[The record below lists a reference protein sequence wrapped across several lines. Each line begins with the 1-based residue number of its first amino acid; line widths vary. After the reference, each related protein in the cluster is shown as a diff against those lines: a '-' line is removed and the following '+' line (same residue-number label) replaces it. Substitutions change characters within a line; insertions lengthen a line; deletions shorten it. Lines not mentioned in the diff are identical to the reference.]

1 MQTTIANQTSTH
13 LPILYSLRHCPYAM
27 RARIAIF
34 KSKQPVYLRDLK
46 LNNKP
51 TEMLALSK
59 NKTVPMLVSS
69 SDSGVEVIEESLD
82 IMLKVLADNDPTQ
95 LLAPPNT
102 TLDNMLSLINYY
114 ETGLIPANE
123 NYKCAKRYQETN
135 IVECRQICETYLQ
148 QLESRLT
155 QHQFLLADTESL
167 MDIALMPFIRQFS
180 KVERQWYQ
188 QSPYP
193 HLRAWLNRY
202 LQSPMFTKIMAKH
215 ELWVDCHTDIIFG
228 DVKRTIST

>member
-1 MQTTIANQTSTH
+1 MQTTITNQTSIH

-34 KSKQPVYLRDLK
+34 KSKQRVYLRDLK

-51 TEMLALSK
+51 AEMLALSK
-59 NKTVPMLVSS
+59 NQTVPMLVSS

-135 IVECRQICETYLQ
+135 IVECRQVCETYLQ

-193 HLRAWLNRY
+193 LLRAWLNRY

-215 ELWVDCHTDIIFG
+215 ELWVDCHTDTIFG
-228 DVKRTIST
+228 DVK

>member
-1 MQTTIANQTSTH
+1 MQTTIANQASTH

-34 KSKQPVYLRDLK
+34 KSKQSVYLRDLK

-51 TEMLALSK
+51 AEMLALSK
-59 NKTVPMLVSS
+59 NQTVPMLVSS

-193 HLRAWLNRY
+193 LLRAWLNRY

-228 DVKRTIST
+228 DVK

>member
-1 MQTTIANQTSTH
+1 MQLTTDSQTRAN

-34 KSKQPVYLRDLK
+34 KSKKPVYLRDLK

-51 TEMLALSK
+51 AEMLALSTK
-59 NKTVPMLVSS
+59 NTVPMLVSRN
-69 SDSGVEVIEESLD
+69 DLGTEVIEESLD
-82 IMLKVLADNDPTQ
+82 IMLKVLTANDPTQ
-95 LLAPPNT
+95 LLSPPNI
-102 TLDNMLSLINYY
+102 TLDDMLLLINDF

-123 NYKCAKRYQETN
+123 AYKCAKRYQETN
-135 IVECRQICETYLQ
+135 IVECRQVCETYLQ
-148 QLESRLT
+148 QLELRLS
-155 QHQFLLADTESL
+155 QHAFLMADTESL

-193 HLRAWLNRY
+193 LLRAWLNRY

-228 DVKRTIST
+228 DVNNKHCK

>member
-1 MQTTIANQTSTH
+1 MQTTITNQTSIH

-59 NKTVPMLVSS
+59 NQTVPMLVSS
-69 SDSGVEVIEESLD
+69 SDSGVEVIEESLN

-135 IVECRQICETYLQ
+135 IVECRQVCETYLQ

-193 HLRAWLNRY
+193 LLRAWLNRY

-228 DVKRTIST
+228 DVK